1 MKNVRSL
8 GCAIALGFLVLVG
21 IALWVGARVGTATSN
36 ASPATGAS
44 AVSASPL
51 GQFFPHSESR
61 QGHGA
66 IGLVE
71 SVEPYKLTIRN
82 RDGQRVVVVSQDTL
96 VLKGGE
102 RPSSTS
108 PTVGA
113 DGLTGIAEIRP
124 GARIVAIGKPGPN
137 GELEARAIRIGLP
150 DRKEKP
156 DP

>member
-1 MKNVRSL
+1 MKKVRSI
-8 GCAIALGFLVLVG
+8 GCAVALGFLVLVG
-21 IALWVGARVGTATSN
+21 IALWVGARVGAATAGSS
-36 ASPATGAS
+36 AATGSA

-51 GQFFPHSESR
+51 GQFFPHQASH

-71 SVEPYKLTIRN
+71 TIEPFTMTIKN
-82 RDGQRVVVVSQDTL
+82 RDGERVVVVTQETL
-96 VLKGGE
+96 ILKGEE

-108 PTVGA
+108 PTVGS
-113 DGLTGIAEIRP
+113 DGLTSITEIRP
-124 GARIVAIGKPGPN
+124 GVRIVAIGKPGSN

-156 DP
+156 EQ